1 MPLGQIATVAMKK
14 AAKEMRDKLK
24 KKITGKP
31 KGRSSALGIV
41 GSASKAG
48 MQGKQGTG
56 SLSIK
61 RKPFQRTPYPGFPGR
76 PPKGAKKPK
85 PTPRPMPMPTPR
97 PLSKAASGAMSVST
111 EKLKQAFKKKK

>member
-14 AAKEMRDKLK
+14 ATEKMRDKLK
-24 KKITGKP
+24 KKATGKP
-31 KGRSSALGIV
+31 KGTSSALGIV

-61 RKPFQRTPYPGFPGR
+61 RKPFQKTPNLGIPGR
-76 PPKGAKKPK
+76 PPIKSRAKTTKKPGAKI
-85 PTPRPMPMPTPR
+85 
-97 PLSKAASGAMSVST
+97 
-111 EKLKQAFKKKK
+111 